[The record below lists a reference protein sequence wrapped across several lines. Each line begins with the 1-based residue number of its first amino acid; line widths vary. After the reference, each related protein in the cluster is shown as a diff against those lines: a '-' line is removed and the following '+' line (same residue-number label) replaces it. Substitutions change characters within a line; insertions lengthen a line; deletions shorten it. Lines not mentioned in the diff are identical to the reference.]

1 MSKLSDITPYFEGNF
16 SLALFNIGL
25 ISDNNEYMQNI
36 LDKERINAAKIGSI
50 SNIFLAIK
58 ETFVDKNNNVF
69 YSKVA
74 NSELEKN
81 VNLIA
86 QKVSNGYE
94 INGYVFSSAA
104 QLVGVIRN
112 KLAHGQFSFDLEH
125 NRVIIDNEGI
135 DIVINIDKLATFVI
149 SSLKDYM
156 FISNGSKYERDY
168 VFSDK
173 FNNGTFSSKE
183 EIRRYIKTFKEFSMR
198 IYRKDDKNIEG
209 YIVKEF
215 NYVFK
220 LFSETRDYGIL
231 LRFAK
236 SIEKDYVVSWGERKV
251 DTQNIDTLVEF
262 LFNTLPKELDSN
274 SKSTI
279 IAHEMARTLNDKYNS
294 FNPIKANLTNLIF
307 LDIIR
312 KYSTIDKKTLLLHI
326 KAEYPDLYLNYDPLA
341 MSLINTF
348 TALFSFNYDNTF
360 KSSENASDGFDY
372 SLLDISKFNIEKEKS
387 LGDDE
392 IIQRQNKLN
401 NEIAKVDAMIN
412 SNMVSLGK
420 VTQMGNNVAVQKIN
434 VLISL
439 LNQKKNNLN
448 ADLVNANAQLQ
459 AFKSNEKYLKNA
471 SFIEGIRN
479 SIAHGN
485 YQVLLG
491 SDFNKIV
498 IVFEDI
504 YEEKTTFKASIT
516 YEDFYEFLY
525 NCSIEVSKFAFM
537 KQKSLT

>member
-448 ADLVNANAQLQ
+448 ADLVTANAQLQ

>member
-198 IYRKDDKNIEG
+198 IYRKDGKNIEG

-236 SIEKDYVVSWGERKV
+236 SIEKDYVVSWGERKI

-307 LDIIR
+307 LDMIR
-312 KYSTIDKKTLLLHI
+312 KYSTIDKKTLLSHI

>member
-156 FISNGSKYERDY
+156 FISNGCKYERDY

-198 IYRKDDKNIEG
+198 IYRKDGKNIEG
-209 YIVKEF
+209 FIVKEF

-312 KYSTIDKKTLLLHI
+312 KYSTIDKKTLLSHI

-401 NEIAKVDAMIN
+401 NEIARVDAMIN

-448 ADLVNANAQLQ
+448 ADLVTANAQLQ

>member
-74 NSELEKN
+74 NSEFEKN

-156 FISNGSKYERDY
+156 FISNGCKYERDY

-198 IYRKDDKNIEG
+198 IYRKDGKNIEG
-209 YIVKEF
+209 FIVKEF

-312 KYSTIDKKTLLLHI
+312 KYSTIDKKTLLSHI

-401 NEIAKVDAMIN
+401 NEIARVDAMIN

-448 ADLVNANAQLQ
+448 ADLVTANAQLQ

>member
-198 IYRKDDKNIEG
+198 IYRKDGKNIEG

-448 ADLVNANAQLQ
+448 ADLVTANAQLQ

-504 YEEKTTFKASIT
+504 YEDKTTFKASIT

>member
-448 ADLVNANAQLQ
+448 ADLVTANAQFQ

>member
-198 IYRKDDKNIEG
+198 IYRKDGKNIEG
-209 YIVKEF
+209 FIVKEF

-312 KYSTIDKKTLLLHI
+312 KYSTIDKKTLLSHI

-401 NEIAKVDAMIN
+401 NEIARVDAMIN

-448 ADLVNANAQLQ
+448 ADLVTANAQLQ

>member
-198 IYRKDDKNIEG
+198 IYRKDGKNIEG

-312 KYSTIDKKTLLLHI
+312 KYSTIDKKTLLSHI

-401 NEIAKVDAMIN
+401 NEIARVDAMIN

-448 ADLVNANAQLQ
+448 ADLVTANAQLQ

-525 NCSIEVSKFAFM
+525 NCSIEVSKFASM

>member
-198 IYRKDDKNIEG
+198 IYRKDGKNIEG

-504 YEEKTTFKASIT
+504 YEDKTTFKASIT

>member
-58 ETFVDKNNNVF
+58 EIFVDKNNNVF

-156 FISNGSKYERDY
+156 FISNGCKYERDY

-198 IYRKDDKNIEG
+198 IYRKDGKNIEG
-209 YIVKEF
+209 FIVKEF

-312 KYSTIDKKTLLLHI
+312 KYSTIDKKTLLSHI

-401 NEIAKVDAMIN
+401 NEIARVDAMIN

-448 ADLVNANAQLQ
+448 ADLVTANAQLQ

>member
-58 ETFVDKNNNVF
+58 ETFVNKNNNVF

-279 IAHEMARTLNDKYNS
+279 IAHEMASTLNDKYNS

-448 ADLVNANAQLQ
+448 ADLVTANAQFQ

>member
-25 ISDNNEYMQNI
+25 ISDNNECMQNI

-198 IYRKDDKNIEG
+198 IYRKDGKNIEG

-312 KYSTIDKKTLLLHI
+312 KYSTIDKKTLLSHI

-401 NEIAKVDAMIN
+401 NEIARVDAMIN

-448 ADLVNANAQLQ
+448 ADLVTANAQLQ

>member
-198 IYRKDDKNIEG
+198 IYRKDGKNIEG

-279 IAHEMARTLNDKYNS
+279 IAHEIARTLNDKYNS

-312 KYSTIDKKTLLLHI
+312 KYSTIDKKTLLSHI